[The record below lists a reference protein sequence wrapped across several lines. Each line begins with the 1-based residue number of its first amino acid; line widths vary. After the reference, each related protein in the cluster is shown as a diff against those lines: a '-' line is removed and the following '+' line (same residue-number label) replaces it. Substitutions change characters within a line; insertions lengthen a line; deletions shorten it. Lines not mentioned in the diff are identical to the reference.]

1 MTREDLKKIK
11 LPDTPGVYLF
21 RDGRG
26 KILYV
31 GKATSLKDR
40 VRSYFNTDTAASRGP
55 LIERMIE
62 AAKKVTFEE
71 TESVLDALIR
81 EAALIKI
88 HQPAY
93 NSKEKSDTSFYYIVI
108 TDEDFPRVLLR
119 RGRELFAE
127 GGQDDVRSFF
137 GPFPKGGV
145 IREALKIVRKI
156 FPFRDTCTPH
166 SGKPCF
172 YAQIALCP
180 GVCTGD
186 MSAIEYRR
194 HIKRLEMFLS
204 GKKKVLIEKLECDML
219 RAAEKEEFEEAS
231 RLKRMLYNL
240 EHIHD
245 IALLKRDTGEEE
257 SFRIEGYDTAHMG
270 GKDAVGVMSVIE
282 GGEKATSEYRT
293 FSIKEAK
300 PGDDVGALAEI
311 LSRRLAHPEWHY
323 PKLIV
328 IDGGKAQKNRAEKV
342 LKEAGVGIPIVSVV
356 KDEKHKPREI
366 LGDKKLIAEHESAIL
381 LANSEAHRFSI
392 ARHRKKRN
400 QITPKR

>member
-1 MTREDLKKIK
+1 MTREDLKKTT
-11 LPDTPGVYLF
+11 LPDAPGVYLF

-40 VRSYFNTDTAASRGP
+40 VRSYFNADTTASRGP
-55 LIERMIE
+55 LIEKMVE
-62 AAKKVTFEE
+62 AAKKVTCEE

-81 EAALIKI
+81 EAALIKK
-88 HQPAY
+88 HQPPY

-108 TDEDFPRVLLR
+108 TDEEFPRVLLR
-119 RGRELFAE
+119 RGRELFTE
-127 GGQDDVRSFF
+127 NGQQDVRSFF

-145 IREALKIVRKI
+145 IREALKIIRKI

-172 YAQIALCP
+172 HCQIALCP
-180 GVCTGD
+180 GVCSGEMD
-186 MSAIEYRR
+186 AREYRK

-204 GKKKVLIEKLECDML
+204 GKKKVLIEKLERDML
-219 RAAEKEEFEEAS
+219 RAADREEFEEAS
-231 RLKRMLYNL
+231 RLKRILFNL
-240 EHIHD
+240 EHVHD
-245 IALLKRDTGEEE
+245 IALLKRDTKEEDDY
-257 SFRIEGYDTAHMG
+257 RIEGYDTAHMG
-270 GKDAVGVMSVIE
+270 GKDAVGVMSVVE
-282 GGEKATSEYRT
+282 GGEKTTSEYRT
-293 FSIKEAK
+293 FSLKEAK

-311 LSRRLAHPEWHY
+311 LSRRLAHPEWQY

-328 IDGGKAQKNRAEKV
+328 IDGGKAQKNRAERV
-342 LKEAGVGIPIVSVV
+342 LKEAGVGIPVVSVV

-366 LGDKKLIAEHESAIL
+366 LGDKELITEHESAIL

-392 ARHRKKRN
+392 ARHRRKRDTIKK
-400 QITPKR
+400 

>member
-1 MTREDLKKIK
+1 MTREDLKKTT
-11 LPDTPGVYLF
+11 LPDAPGVYIF

-40 VRSYFNTDTAASRGP
+40 VRSYFNADVAASRGP
-55 LIERMIE
+55 LIERMVE
-62 AAKKVTFEE
+62 AAKKVTCEE

-81 EAALIKI
+81 EAVLIKK

-108 TDEDFPRVLLR
+108 TDEEFPRVLLR

-127 GGQDDVRSFF
+127 NGQQDVRSFF

-145 IREALKIVRKI
+145 IREALKIIRKI

-172 YAQIALCP
+172 NCQIALCP
-180 GVCTGD
+180 GVCTGEMD
-186 MSAIEYRR
+186 AREYRK

-204 GKKKVLIEKLECDML
+204 GKKKVLIEKLERDML
-219 RAAEKEEFEEAS
+219 RAAKKEEFEEAS
-231 RLKRMLYNL
+231 RLKRMLFNL
-240 EHIHD
+240 EHVHD
-245 IALLKRDTGEEE
+245 IALLKRDTKEED
-257 SFRIEGYDTAHMG
+257 SYRIEGYDTAHMG
-270 GKDAVGVMSVIE
+270 GSNAVGVMSVVE

-293 FSIKEAK
+293 FSLKEAK

-311 LSRRLAHPEWHY
+311 LSRRLAHPEWQY

-328 IDGGKAQKNRAEKV
+328 IDGGKAQKNRAERV

-366 LGDKKLIAEHESAIL
+366 LGDKELITEHESAIL
-381 LANSEAHRFSI
+381 LVNSEAHRFSI
-392 ARHRKKRN
+392 ARHRKKRDN
-400 QITPKR
+400 ITP

>member
-1 MTREDLKKIK
+1 MTREDLKKIT
-11 LPDTPGVYLF
+11 LPDAPGVYLF

-40 VRSYFNTDTAASRGP
+40 VRSYFNADTATSRGP
-55 LIERMIE
+55 LIERMTE

-81 EAALIKI
+81 EAVLIKK

-108 TDEDFPRVLLR
+108 TDEEFPRVLLR

-127 GGQDDVRSFF
+127 DGQQDVRSFF

-145 IREALKIVRKI
+145 IREALKIIRKI

-172 YAQIALCP
+172 NCQIALCP
-180 GVCTGD
+180 GVCTGE
-186 MSAIEYRR
+186 MNAREYRK

-204 GKKKVLIEKLECDML
+204 GKKKVLIEKLERDML
-219 RAAEKEEFEEAS
+219 RAAKKEEFEEAS
-231 RLKRMLYNL
+231 RLKRMLFNL
-240 EHIHD
+240 EHVHD
-245 IALLKRDTGEEE
+245 IALLKRDTKEED
-257 SFRIEGYDTAHMG
+257 SYRIEGYDTAHMG
-270 GKDAVGVMSVIE
+270 GSDAVGVMSVVE

-293 FSIKEAK
+293 FSLKEAK

-311 LSRRLAHPEWHY
+311 LSRRLAHPEWQY

-328 IDGGKAQKNRAEKV
+328 IDGGKAQKNRAERV
-342 LKEAGVGIPIVSVV
+342 LKEAGVGTPIVSVV

-366 LGDKKLIAEHESAIL
+366 LGDKELTTEHESAIL
-381 LANSEAHRFSI
+381 LANSEAHRLSI
-392 ARHRKKRN
+392 ARHRKKRDT
-400 QITPKR
+400 IKK